1 MVVDFLF
8 YDFFGDM
15 RFFSFVFFMEIYSL
29 YIPFLGGECYCF
41 ALFLYFC
48 V

>member
-8 YDFFGDM
+8 CDFVVQCDFF
-15 RFFSFVFFMEIYSL
+15 FSYLIEIYFL
-29 YIPFLGGECYCF
+29 YIPFLRSECYCF